1 MAQGA
6 SREPLVTLTASV
18 TLDPGQSNLVRL
30 RWKLPAQP
38 RDFCHLVGRLFDGN
52 RAVDHIES
60 GFVVSNHYTVASG
73 PRLNYRDNYLRFGRR
88 PLFLFGT
95 DDWGYVFNTARE
107 TPLQWLRDMRQRRDL
122 GVMIYENLQFGLPRS
137 VHDQARR
144 LRQVDGLVQLAQ
156 QYGQVYFPCLLC
168 GYNVAVNDDDLARHT
183 AFCRS
188 FAARYARVPGLI
200 YYLNGDLRCALSEA
214 VTPHWNEFLR
224 ERYGTT
230 ENLRAA
236 WRDQA
241 PAAALGQIP
250 ADDFNDWGHAWD
262 DLKVYDQNRFR
273 AWLIRR
279 WSSALIGGIRQHD
292 RAHPTTAEFYQLP
305 HHGVDIP
312 AGIDGLDLSNFGY
325 FDRPQA
331 DLARFPAISKFNDQ
345 RARGKSFG
353 PGEYGVKTH
362 PAWGD
367 GQDYFYHITRT
378 REQAIEL
385 FLAVAHYS
393 LGLGASRIQ
402 NWCWKDDAHRVFPWG
417 LVYPCDAVPKD
428 IAYVHRNQSLL
439 FRHFAP
445 VDREPSVYLLTADSH
460 RFGGGKWQVIEG
472 ILTGLDL
479 ALGTHVENLGTL
491 NEVGLRIPKPA
502 RVIFYPLPFCP
513 SDEVYATL
521 LEWVR
526 RGGVLYLSG
535 DISYDEFR
543 QRTRVR
549 RLAELC
555 GVRFVAPHYANISLN
570 ATNAEDQPCIQVES
584 TGARVLRQT
593 KNGAPLVVE
602 HRVGR
607 GRVVFNTDPVELH
620 SVPARRAADL
630 ARYRE
635 VLQSAGVPP
644 IGLEPN
650 DPRLHLFRLPLR
662 DGGLVYVLFNADA
675 SQPSRKVTLTDCRP
689 PVTLTVARQ
698 RPALL
703 WFDGRGAL
711 RAVETQ
717 GRCEAGGRLVVEDT
731 TRGMLLSL
739 DGKDLRQA
747 RAVLLMPLEPGT
759 VRLQSGARWRSPT
772 LETGEIQGGAWR
784 TFEEASVAPTGGEVV
799 VAVAADQVFSLLL
812 LCEPADAPR
821 WRRSLER
828 AMTEPASLP

>member
-1 MAQGA
+1 
-6 SREPLVTLTASV
+6 
-18 TLDPGQSNLVRL
+18 
-30 RWKLPAQP
+30 
-38 RDFCHLVGRLFDGN
+38 
-52 RAVDHIES
+52 
-60 GFVVSNHYTVASG
+60 
-73 PRLNYRDNYLRFGRR
+73 
-88 PLFLFGT
+88 
-95 DDWGYVFNTARE
+95 
-107 TPLQWLRDMRQRRDL
+107 
-122 GVMIYENLQFGLPRS
+122 
-137 VHDQARR
+137 
-144 LRQVDGLVQLAQ
+144 
-156 QYGQVYFPCLLC
+156 
-168 GYNVAVNDDDLARHT
+168 
-183 AFCRS
+183 
-188 FAARYARVPGLI
+188 
-200 YYLNGDLRCALSEA
+200 
-214 VTPHWNEFLR
+214 
-224 ERYGTT
+224 
-230 ENLRAA
+230 
-236 WRDQA
+236 
-241 PAAALGQIP
+241 
-250 ADDFNDWGHAWD
+250 
-262 DLKVYDQNRFR
+262 
-273 AWLIRR
+273 
-279 WSSALIGGIRQHD
+279 
-292 RAHPTTAEFYQLP
+292 
-305 HHGVDIP
+305 
-312 AGIDGLDLSNFGY
+312 
-325 FDRPQA
+325 
-331 DLARFPAISKFNDQ
+331 
-345 RARGKSFG
+345 
-353 PGEYGVKTH
+353 
-362 PAWGD
+362 
-367 GQDYFYHITRT
+367 
-378 REQAIEL
+378 
-385 FLAVAHYS
+385 
-393 LGLGASRIQ
+393 
-402 NWCWKDDAHRVFPWG
+402 
-417 LVYPCDAVPKD
+417 
-428 IAYVHRNQSLL
+428 VHRNQSLL

-502 RVIFYPLPFCP
+502 QVIFYPLPFCP

-535 DISYDEFR
+535 DISCDEFR

-549 RLAELC
+549 RLEELC
-555 GVRFVAPHYANISLN
+555 GVRFIAPHYANISLN

-593 KNGAPLVVE
+593 KDGAPLVVE

-635 VLQSAGVPP
+635 VLQMAGVPP

-731 TRGMLLSL
+731 TRGMVLSL

-747 RAVLLMPLEPGT
+747 RAVLLMPLEPGI
-759 VRLQSGARWRSPT
+759 VRLQSGARWRSPI

-784 TFEEASVAPTGGEVV
+784 TFEEASVAPTDGEVG
-799 VAVAADQVFSLLL
+799 VAVAADQAFSLLL

-821 WRRSLER
+821 WRQSLER